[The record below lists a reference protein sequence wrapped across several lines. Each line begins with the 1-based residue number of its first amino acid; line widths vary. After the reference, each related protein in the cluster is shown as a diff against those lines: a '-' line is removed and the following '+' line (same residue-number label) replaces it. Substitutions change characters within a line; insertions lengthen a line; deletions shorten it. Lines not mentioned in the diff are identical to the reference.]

1 MPARRRTRPRHRG
14 TLRLGLLLCGLVAI
28 NVYVFF
34 YRGGT
39 NLRDV
44 LKAQSLAPNTPGA
57 QAAGGGEGDAPS
69 PVKAP
74 PAEKIPAPVMEDEDA
89 RRIEGTMGPKDTL
102 AGVLGK
108 QGVSAAQVDAIVH
121 ALAGL
126 WDPRTIREGQ
136 TYMVGFDAEGA
147 LRSFEYHA
155 SPIVTY
161 RVQRNEK
168 GELHGRRE
176 DKPLETK
183 TAGVGGTI
191 EDSLWQAVVRSGEST
206 NLVGFFVDVFSY
218 DINFFIDTQ
227 SGDKFRILV
236 EKKYLG
242 GKFYGYGKVL
252 AAEYTGH
259 TGTFRAFYYDGN
271 YYDENGQSIVR
282 SLLKTPLK
290 FVRVSSKF
298 DRHRFHPI
306 LHTERAHLGID
317 YAAPQ
322 GTPVWAS
329 ATGRVEFAGPHAGS
343 GNTIVVDHA
352 NGMQTRYY
360 HLSRFAKGL
369 RIGQTVRQKQVIGYV
384 GMTGLA
390 TGPHLHFSIT
400 MHGSFVDPSKFKAAR
415 EAPLSGA
422 KLAAFRAEI
431 SPRIAELAKV
441 ATPALAASP

>member
-1 MPARRRTRPRHRG
+1 
-14 TLRLGLLLCGLVAI
+14 LRLGLLLCGLVAI

-39 NLRDV
+39 SLRDV
-44 LKAQSLAPNTPGA
+44 LKAQSMNNASAQALGGGPSEGDPPAPGKLAPP
-57 QAAGGGEGDAPS
+57 
-69 PVKAP
+69 
-74 PAEKIPAPVMEDEDA
+74 EKIPAPVMEDEDA
-89 RRIEGTMGPKDTL
+89 HRIEGTMGPEDTL

-108 QGVSAAQVDAIVH
+108 QGVTAAQVDAIVH

-126 WDPRTIREGQ
+126 WDPRTAREGQ
-136 TYMVGFDAEGA
+136 SYMVGFDAEGA
-147 LRSFEYHA
+147 LRSFEYRA
-155 SPIVTY
+155 TPLVTF
-161 RVQRNEK
+161 RVVRNEK
-168 GELHGRRE
+168 GELKGRRE

-242 GKFYGYGKVL
+242 GKFYAYGKVL
-252 AAEYTGH
+252 AAEYSGH
-259 TGTFRAFYYDGN
+259 PGTFRAFWFDGN

-282 SLLKTPLK
+282 ALLKTPLK

-329 ATGRVEFAGPHAGS
+329 ATGRVEFVGPHPGS
-343 GNTIVVDHA
+343 GNTVILDHA

-360 HLSRFAKGL
+360 HLSKFAKGL
-369 RIGQTVRQKQVIGYV
+369 RVGQTVRQKQVIGYV

-400 MHGSFVDPSKFKAAR
+400 MHGNFVDPSKYKPAR
-415 EAPLSGA
+415 EAPLTGPR
-422 KLAAFRAEI
+422 LAAFRAEI
-431 SPRIAELAKV
+431 GPRIAELAKV
-441 ATPALAASP
+441 ATPALAATP

>member
-1 MPARRRTRPRHRG
+1 
-14 TLRLGLLLCGLVAI
+14 LLLCGLVAI

-39 NLRDV
+39 SLKDV
-44 LKAQSLAPNTPGA
+44 LKAQSMQPPGA
-57 QAAGGGEGDAPS
+57 QAAGGGEGDPVAPI
-69 PVKAP
+69 KAQA
-74 PAEKIPAPVMEDEDA
+74 AEKIPAPVMEDEDA
-89 RRIEGTMGPKDTL
+89 QRLEGTMGARDTL

-108 QGVSAAQVDAIVH
+108 QGVSAANVDAIVH

-126 WDPRTIREGQ
+126 WDPRTVREGQ

-147 LRSFEYHA
+147 LRSFEFHA
-155 SPIVTY
+155 SPIITF
-161 RVQRNEK
+161 RVFRNEK
-168 GELHGRRE
+168 GELKGKRE

-183 TAGVGGTI
+183 IAEVGATI
-191 EDSLWQAVVRSGEST
+191 DDSLWQAVVRTGEST
-206 NLVGFFVDVFSY
+206 SLVGFFVDVFSY
-218 DINFFIDTQ
+218 DINFFTDTQ
-227 SGDKFRILV
+227 AGDKFKILA

-242 GKFYGYGKVL
+242 GKFYAYSKVL
-252 AAEYTGH
+252 AAEYSGKV
-259 TGTFRAFYYDGN
+259 GTFRAFYYDGN

-306 LHTERAHLGID
+306 LHTEKAHLGID
-317 YAAPQ
+317 YAAPI

-329 ATGRVEFAGPHAGS
+329 ATGRVEFVGQPAVHPGS
-343 GNTIVVDHA
+343 GNTVILDHA
-352 NGMQTRYY
+352 GGMQTRYY
-360 HLSRFAKGL
+360 HLSKFAKGL
-369 RIGQTVRQKQVIGYV
+369 RVGQTVKQKQVIGYV

-400 MHGSFVDPSKFKAAR
+400 MHGQFVDPSKYKPQR

-422 KLAAFRAEI
+422 KLAAFKAEI
-431 SPRIAELAKV
+431 TPRIAELAKV